1 MAKQVFQS
9 AAELRARTGE
19 EVAVSEWHTVTQ
31 EEIDQFAAVTQD
43 QQWIHVD
50 RERAAAESPY
60 KTTIAHGFLTLS
72 MLSKLSRESVEL
84 AGDFKMRINYGLNKV
99 RFPSAVPSGS
109 RIRARFAVG
118 SVEALEGAVQVIWKV
133 TVEVEG
139 AAKPACVAEW
149 VIRCYF

>member
-1 MAKQVFQS
+1 M
-9 AAELRARTGE
+9 RARTGE